1 MFSIADC
8 SNALLQCGQVTFQLA
23 IRGLQI
29 GRRRRDQLMTRWL
42 AERCGNSRIFDQLPG
57 TLHRRDWVK
66 IGRCLISR
74 RGKNEKESS
83 EKEPNITLPGTV
95 EKIIPA
101 IGDDIPEKAE
111 IKIEGADDLYREVR
125 IENAMTDADGNAVKL
140 KKGAEVDVTI
150 EADKKDTKP
159 KE

>member
-1 MFSIADC
+1 V
-8 SNALLQCGQVTFQLA
+8 NV
-23 IRGLQI
+23 
-29 GRRRRDQLMTRWL
+29 
-42 AERCGNSRIFDQLPG
+42 
-57 TLHRRDWVK
+57 
-66 IGRCLISR
+66 
-74 RGKNEKESS
+74 
-83 EKEPNITLPGTV
+83 TLPGTV

-101 IGDDIPEKAE
+101 IGDHVPEKAE

-125 IENAMTDADGNAVKL
+125 IENEMIDTEGNPVKL

>member
-1 MFSIADC
+1 M
-8 SNALLQCGQVTFQLA
+8 
-23 IRGLQI
+23 
-29 GRRRRDQLMTRWL
+29 
-42 AERCGNSRIFDQLPG
+42 
-57 TLHRRDWVK
+57 
-66 IGRCLISR
+66 
-74 RGKNEKESS
+74 
-83 EKEPNITLPGTV
+83 TLPGTV

-101 IGDDIPEKAE
+101 IGDHIPEKAE

-125 IENAMTDADGNAVKL
+125 IENEMVDAEGNAVKL

>member
-1 MFSIADC
+1 
-8 SNALLQCGQVTFQLA
+8 LQKSC
-23 IRGLQI
+23 
-29 GRRRRDQLMTRWL
+29 
-42 AERCGNSRIFDQLPG
+42 IFAQLPG
-57 TLHRRDWVK
+57 TLHRGPGQR
-66 IGRCLISR
+66 GRCLISR

-83 EKEPNITLPGTV
+83 EKKPNITLPGTV
-95 EKIIPA
+95 EEIIPA

-125 IENAMTDADGNAVKL
+125 IENEMIDAEGKAVKL

-150 EADKKDTKP
+150 EADKKDTNS